1 METMRRKLWH
11 QQPAP
16 LLRHLSD
23 STYPITLSDG
33 SATNYIITNSNAVLT
48 VTKANLIAQQII
60 KRGYMVIKSGVYVAY
75 DGFLNGDGVASI
87 AIKPIAGTTA
97 NLLSPAGF
105 YQSR

>member
-1 METMRRKLWH
+1 
-11 QQPAP
+11 
-16 LLRHLSD
+16 
-23 STYPITLSDG
+23 
-33 SATNYIITNSNAVLT
+33 
-48 VTKANLIAQQII
+48 
-60 KRGYMVIKSGVYVAY
+60 MVIKSGVYVAY